1 VNSIFDLFPAR
12 VVVCPEAALVSAESQ
27 STFSWAEAI
36 HVQHSRRVEAVRVV
50 LTLDTVMIAADSNS
64 GPVLIFRE
72 KYDPATLNKTKK
84 RATLTTV
91 TGKFLSVEKDENCGC
106 GSRLRTWNPSRTMY
120 SSKDPVE

>member
-1 VNSIFDLFPAR
+1 MNVIFDLFPAR

-50 LTLDTVMIAADSNS
+50 LTRDTVMIAADSNS

-72 KYDPATLNKTKK
+72 KYDPATLDKTKK

-106 GSRLRTWNPSRTMY
+106 GSRLRTWNPSRTMN